1 MAWQVSLD
9 VADLWGHSGDGM
21 TPNNLLNKKKSLPL
35 IHTLENS
42 PVSTKR
48 ELGNIYAKRVL
59 EPDDAARIIAI
70 LDDAN
75 ARGFAEQKAAELAQE
90 ALDGFKAAGVSDDRL
105 DFIHDLTKWA
115 VEGNG

>member
-1 MAWQVSLD
+1 M
-9 VADLWGHSGDGM
+9 
-21 TPNNLLNKKKSLPL
+21 
-35 IHTLENS
+35 
-42 PVSTKR
+42 STKR

-75 ARGFAEQKAAELAQE
+75 ARDFAEEKAAQLAQE
-90 ALDGFKAAGVSDDRL
+90 ALAGFQSAGVSDERL

>member
-1 MAWQVSLD
+1 
-9 VADLWGHSGDGM
+9 M

-42 PVSTKR
+42 PISTKR